1 MCAFYMFLSHFGG
14 FLLHTASAPLHKKV
28 VYLNAIPR
36 INQRQ
41 RFCKHTLIRIRARP
55 MDFHLLTG
63 LFVSFFLS
71 GVGVKVTTVHCVR
84 PCLRHKR
91 NQTNFEPRSRGKLW
105 SLQRFIFS
113 KLTTPPQTR
122 THRDGQGCC

>member
-28 VYLNAIPR
+28 VYLNAR

-63 LFVSFFLS
+63 LFVSFFCPELGLKLPQSTAFDHVCDINEIRQILNRVVEGNFGLS
-71 GVGVKVTTVHCVR
+71 KGSYF
-84 PCLRHKR
+84 
-91 NQTNFEPRSRGKLW
+91 QS
-105 SLQRFIFS
+105 
-113 KLTTPPQTR
+113 
-122 THRDGQGCC
+122 